1 MFYKFPFINLY
12 ESTQDKPQK
21 SMKTPFLIRCPC
33 YSSSFIFSLE
43 EENLGNQAKRDYDFT
58 AATVKLVS
66 GDENGR

>member
-1 MFYKFPFINLY
+1 MNT
-12 ESTQDKPQK
+12 S
-21 SMKTPFLIRCPC
+21 
-33 YSSSFIFSLE
+33 E